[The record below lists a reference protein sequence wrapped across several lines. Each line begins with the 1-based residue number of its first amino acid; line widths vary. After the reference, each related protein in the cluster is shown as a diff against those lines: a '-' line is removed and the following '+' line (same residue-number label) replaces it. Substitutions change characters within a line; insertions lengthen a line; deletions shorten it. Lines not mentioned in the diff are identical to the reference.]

1 MFLAWTI
8 EIAKTLAYALIT
20 SLIFVFIR
28 TMLPYLNSH
37 KATGIAVLRAEG
49 YSLVLVG
56 FFTIILGI
64 LLSRVDLVS
73 DGRRLHLTLR

>member
-49 YSLVLVG
+49 YSLILVG